1 MQSAAV
7 EKHIAIFE
15 TQEIRKAR
23 HGGEW
28 WFAIVDVVAAL
39 TNSANP
45 SEYLKK
51 LRKRDVPLS
60 ETFKGGGQIVPP
72 LSLRFETAGG
82 VQKLLAWNTA
92 GIFRLVQSIPSARA
106 EPFKRWLAQI
116 GVERM
121 REIEDPELASER
133 LRAIYRAKGYS
144 DQWIEK
150 RMRSIAV
157 REELAGEWKKRG
169 IKVGVEYGILT
180 SEISKAAFGLTPAE
194 YRKLK
199 GLKRERLRDHMSDLE
214 LIFSMLSE
222 ASTTEIARA
231 RDARGFP
238 ENRHA
243 AVEGGTVAG
252 TARRSLEKKSGRKIV
267 SRDNYLQIP
276 EARQRLR
283 REN

>member
-60 ETFKGGGQIVPP
+60 ETFKGGQIAP

-169 IKVGVEYGILT
+169 IKVGIEYGILT
-180 SEISKAAFGLTPAE
+180 SA
-194 YRKLK
+194 
-199 GLKRERLRDHMSDLE
+199 RETS
-214 LIFSMLSE
+214 
-222 ASTTEIARA
+222 
-231 RDARGFP
+231 
-238 ENRHA
+238 
-243 AVEGGTVAG
+243 
-252 TARRSLEKKSGRKIV
+252 RSHE
-267 SRDNYLQIP
+267 
-276 EARQRLR
+276 
-283 REN
+283 